1 MKLIDNA
8 PKIMAQMLLDPEKD
22 WSKYLPL
29 VEITNAD
36 FDAARGLIQD
46 HINDQSRYE
55 QTLLWLNNYEQQKEQ
70 DHRYFL
76 KKLEKELGYGKQGKA
91 REWIRKQMVMRFGIG
106 VRYGDWDYY
115 IFDEFHSA
123 FGYLEDAKRYLDTFK
138 TKIKSLKEL
147 DLLEEIREFD
157 PTFPKNVIFEN
168 LEGN

>member
-55 QTLLWLNNYEQQKEQ
+55 QTLLWLNNYEKQKEQ
-70 DHRYFL
+70 DHRWFL
-76 KKLEKELGYGKQGKA
+76 KKLEKELVMANKERQGMDQKTN
-91 REWIRKQMVMRFGIG
+91 
-106 VRYGDWDYY
+106 GDEIWYRCPLWRL
-115 IFDEFHSA
+115 
-123 FGYLEDAKRYLDTFK
+123 G
-138 TKIKSLKEL
+138 
-147 DLLEEIREFD
+147 LLH
-157 PTFPKNVIFEN
+157 
-168 LEGN
+168 L